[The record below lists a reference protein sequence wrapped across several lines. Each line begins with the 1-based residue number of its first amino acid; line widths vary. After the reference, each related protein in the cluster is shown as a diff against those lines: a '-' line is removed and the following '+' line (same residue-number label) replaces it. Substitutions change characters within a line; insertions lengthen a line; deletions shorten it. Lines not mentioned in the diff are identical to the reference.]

1 MTFFNTI
8 EETGQSL
15 VQSTKKAKNQQ
26 DIIYSYFVQT
36 NRPLSPS
43 MVLNELNLNCP
54 ITSIRRAITNLTD
67 AGKII
72 KTDQYVKG
80 NYGKLEHLWELATEP
95 IEKQQCLFNA
105 AWYSYVLT
113 TAEFTPLWNQRTK
126 RTNART
132 QKNGLLRCY
141 WFLCVYSCQSGY

>member
-8 EETGQSL
+8 EETGQNL

-26 DIIYSYFVQT
+26 DIIYRYFVQT

-43 MVLNELNLNCP
+43 MVLNELDLNCP

-67 AGKII
+67 SGKII
-72 KTDQYVKG
+72 KTNQYVKG

-105 AWYSYVLT
+105 A
-113 TAEFTPLWNQRTK
+113 
-126 RTNART
+126 
-132 QKNGLLRCY
+132 
-141 WFLCVYSCQSGY
+141 

>member
-1 MTFFNTI
+1 MAFYETI
-8 EETGQSL
+8 DQPGSALKESNKKTRKQEEL
-15 VQSTKKAKNQQ
+15 IL
-26 DIIYSYFVQT
+26 DLFVKR

-54 ITSIRRAITNLTD
+54 ITSIRRAITNLTN

-80 NYGKLEHLWELATEP
+80 NYGKHEHLWELATEP

-105 AWYSYVLT
+105 V
-113 TAEFTPLWNQRTK
+113 
-126 RTNART
+126 
-132 QKNGLLRCY
+132 
-141 WFLCVYSCQSGY
+141 